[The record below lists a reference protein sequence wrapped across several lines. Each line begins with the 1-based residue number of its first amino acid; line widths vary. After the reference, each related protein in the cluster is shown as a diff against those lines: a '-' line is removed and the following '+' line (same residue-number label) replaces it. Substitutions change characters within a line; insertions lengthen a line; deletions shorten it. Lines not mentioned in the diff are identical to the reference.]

1 MSWSREQLSGL
12 RRLLGLKQVLR
23 RGWTRHP
30 IPSSAVESVA
40 DHSYGVAL
48 LCLLMCPPE
57 LNRSRVLELAVLH
70 DLAEVETGDLTPH
83 DGVGPT
89 EKATLERE
97 ALTNLLKTLPNSAYF
112 VTVFE
117 EYQKAS
123 TAEARWVKSI
133 DKLEMTL
140 QSLNYEAQH
149 GVDLQEFRDSSGKA
163 LENLGL
169 SRERNGLS

>member
-1 MSWSREQLSGL
+1 M
-12 RRLLGLKQVLR
+12 
-23 RGWTRHP
+23 
-30 IPSSAVESVA
+30 
-40 DHSYGVAL
+40 
-48 LCLLMCPPE
+48 
-57 LNRSRVLELAVLH
+57 LH

-97 ALTNLLKTLPNSAYF
+97 AFTNLLKTLPNSAYF
-112 VTVFE
+112 VAVFE

-140 QSLNYEAQH
+140 QSLNYEAEH
-149 GVDLQEFRDSSGKA
+149 GVDLQEFRDSSGIA
-163 LENLGL
+163 LESLGL
-169 SRERNGLS
+169 SRERSGLF